1 MFLNRH
7 NLHNNHQTGTNFIL
21 AYLIYLVKEELS
33 ESFKCNDHFYASNNF
48 GVLFALIFNAG
59 RECGAAGK
67 LVEEA
72 ARVIAELNLVR
83 FVLLVDK
90 ANTSRVCEL
99 VRSSGYLER
108 VEVRARDA
116 RNMYELELRDLR
128 KQPSEQV
135 QSNNKEF
142 KAMTVGNEE
151 IREPSREDHVT
162 ATMTALRTIDMID
175 CLRLRVDEILSQ
187 SSQDRL

>member
-7 NLHNNHQTGTNFIL
+7 NLLNNHQTGTNFIL

-48 GVLFALIFNAG
+48 GVLFALIFNAER
-59 RECGAAGK
+59 RECAAAK

-128 KQPSEQV
+128 KQQPSEQV
-135 QSNNKEF
+135 QTNNREF
-142 KAMTVGNEE
+142 KAMSVGNEE
-151 IREPSREDHVT
+151 IREPTREDHVT

-175 CLRLRVDEILSQ
+175 CLRVRVDEILSQ
-187 SSQDRL
+187 SSQDR